1 MYGHTSNE
9 SRVYNQGCIYYIVS
23 LSLGYIQG
31 EHWQLKPGLQP
42 TMDSIPG
49 QQLLAFTL
57 TQHHCLTIVKS
68 ACSNSEEQSP
78 STVCTYYNPTLVRY
92 PCLRG

>member
-1 MYGHTSNE
+1 MYTLQSHVDCTCTLDIHVHNYIKSQMSLE
-9 SRVYNQGCIYYIVS
+9 YTDQGCIIVS

-49 QQLLAFTL
+49 QQLLVSL
-57 TQHHCLTIVKS
+57 
-68 ACSNSEEQSP
+68 
-78 STVCTYYNPTLVRY
+78 
-92 PCLRG
+92 

>member
-1 MYGHTSNE
+1 MYGHMSSE
-9 SRVYNQGCIYYIVS
+9 PRVYRSRVYIL

-49 QQLLAFTL
+49 QQLLASL
-57 TQHHCLTIVKS
+57 
-68 ACSNSEEQSP
+68 
-78 STVCTYYNPTLVRY
+78 
-92 PCLRG
+92 